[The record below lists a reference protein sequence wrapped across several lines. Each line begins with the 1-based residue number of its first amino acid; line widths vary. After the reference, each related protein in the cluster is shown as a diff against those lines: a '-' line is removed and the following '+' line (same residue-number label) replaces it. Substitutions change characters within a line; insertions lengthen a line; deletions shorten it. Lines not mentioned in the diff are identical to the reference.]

1 MRPTGCYKDFDLPL
15 NGGLDTRSPSGR
27 VQFTDFR
34 LILNMDG
41 SEQRGYCRM
50 GGWQPYLKDSELGFK
65 NQDLHDQMS
74 GGQYYHRSYAYSYT
88 SPATITGYHYS
99 LFFPEVSVGG
109 YTLPGPTIGP
119 FCGYALDVPYL
130 FADAV
135 NDWNISDWFAG
146 SPYNY
151 VLDAQCVGDGDG
163 GPGTPPGSGD
173 WVQWTVSVRSTAF
186 TANRSH
192 LVAAELAWDSVLF
205 GSDDV
210 TQTAPDGPAVSTHV
224 FTFCVPPDATNV
236 RVISFAGNLLDG
248 PTKTATVCLAAA
260 TENHPAAPC
269 VDSNCY
275 IGSYYYLTYTYGYD
289 GYTIPAYSGGD
300 TIPVYADAVKTT
312 EEGCYPELYYLQ
324 SVCREAITGLFPLDS
339 VGGRRRL
346 VATTRS
352 RIYVNDDR
360 NGNWRILADGL
371 GGGCAK
377 DDDCTCSSK
386 RFRIA
391 ALGNTVLF
399 TNGVDPVLAW
409 EFDAKPAGC
418 FFWSADYVA
427 QLRQLSI
434 DSAEV
439 VQSWNG
445 FAFIGNVSENGDKFA
460 SRFYWSD
467 YNDPMS
473 WIPGGNS
480 LAGFHDFGNGERILA
495 MEPIGGR
502 LRIFTD
508 KAIYDCILVRD
519 VQQVFSIQEIYRG
532 PNVLRYAF
540 ALVNTGDTLVWM
552 GESSLYVMAEYDRTP
567 QRIEWIHQASGVIY
581 DGVRAEWV
589 EKFDGL
595 PVFGGVNKNQC
606 NQAVGGWDSMRQ
618 AIWFSWPTD
627 DNVCPNMSLV
637 LWPRYAKASIVDQ
650 GFTAF
655 ANYRPDFRQSI
666 RDFLWTRGFC
676 EALDLLLDKEG
687 VPYSY
692 GGGEY
697 YQYLFNEQESTAYP
711 MDPNSAIASLC
722 GVCLYDIC
730 ESCDVDV
737 RFLMASAVD
746 KTIKEFTPDQCVREM
761 LSSELIRP
769 FPDTSVASYVDN
781 GYYSMMQG
789 DPYDYNT
796 PVEKLIVTATLNYVA
811 TIQTTPNNLYYQ
823 VSFGMQ
829 PECQS
834 WADTDPVPL
843 ECIDGPDFDD
853 TTNERPGDIPR
864 FAFYNAGSFLGW
876 RFYTFGTGGKFCT
889 TSTIIALRRN
899 QGCW

>member
-1 MRPTGCYKDFDLPL
+1 MDA
-15 NGGLDTRSPSGR
+15 RSPSGR
-27 VQFTDFR
+27 VQFTDCR

-65 NQDLHDQMS
+65 NQDLHDQMV
-74 GGQYYHRSYAYSYT
+74 GGQYYHRSYTYSYN
-88 SPATITGYHYS
+88 SPAGISGYSYGTFHPEQYVNDYS
-99 LFFPEVSVGG
+99 
-109 YTLPGPTIGP
+109 LPGPVLGP
-119 FCGYALDVPYL
+119 FCGYALEVPYL
-130 FADAV
+130 FVDV
-135 NDWNISDWFAG
+135 LNDWSISSAFSG
-146 SPYNY
+146 YPYNFIM
-151 VLDAQCVGDGDG
+151 DAGCVG
-163 GPGTPPGSGD
+163 GTGTWIKWIVAIRSNAFSLEETAVEADVTYDSATFGSG
-173 WVQWTVSVRSTAF
+173 TVHVGETDDHIEIHYLTAC
-186 TANRSH
+186 
-192 LVAAELAWDSVLF
+192 L
-205 GSDDV
+205 
-210 TQTAPDGPAVSTHV
+210 
-224 FTFCVPPDATNV
+224 PPDATNV
-236 RVISFAGNLLDG
+236 QVINVVGDFQHITKLTAGDFTCDG
-248 PTKTATVCLAAA
+248 PSTPT
-260 TENHPAAPC
+260 APC
-269 VDSNCY
+269 LTDDCY
-275 IGSYYYLTYTYGYD
+275 VGSYYYLSYRYGYS
-289 GYTIPAYSGGD
+289 GYTIPAYYGGE
-300 TIPVYADAVKTT
+300 TIPVYTNPVNIS
-312 EEGCYPELYYLQ
+312 EEGCYPEMYYLQ
-324 SVCREAITGLFPLDS
+324 SVCREAITALFAVNS

-346 VATTRS
+346 IAATRS

-360 NGNWRILADGL
+360 NGNWRIIADGL

-377 DDDCTCSSK
+377 EDDCTCSSK

-409 EFDAKPAGC
+409 EFDSKPEGC

-445 FAFIGNVSENGDKFA
+445 FAFVGNVSEGGDKFA

-467 YNDPMS
+467 YNAPLS
-473 WIPGGNS
+473 WIPGGES
-480 LAGFHDFGNGERILA
+480 LAGYHDFGNGEKILA

-519 VQQVFSIQEIYRG
+519 PEQVFSIQEIYRG

-552 GESSLYVMAEYDRTP
+552 GESSLYIMAEYDRTP
-567 QRIEWIHQASGVIY
+567 QRIEWIHQAAGVIY
-581 DGVRAEWV
+581 QGIRAEWV
-589 EKFDGL
+589 QNFDGL
-595 PVFGGVNKNQC
+595 PPFGSVNKNQC

-627 DNVCPNMSLV
+627 NNVCPNMSLV
-637 LWPRYAKASIVDQ
+637 LWPRYAKASIVDH

-655 ANYRPDFRQSI
+655 VNHRPDFRMSI

-687 VPYSY
+687 IPYTY

-697 YQYLFNEQESTAYP
+697 FQYLYNRYESTAYP
-711 MDPNSAIASLC
+711 MDPASAIASLC

-737 RFLMASAVD
+737 RFLMASAAD
-746 KTIKEFTPDQCVREM
+746 KTIKEFTPNQCVREM
-761 LSSELIRP
+761 LDSEVTFP
-769 FPDTSVASYVDN
+769 FPNTSAATYTDV

-796 PVEKLIVTATLNYVA
+796 PVEKLIVTANLNYVA
-811 TIQTTPNNLYYQ
+811 AIQTTPNSLYYQ
-823 VSFGMQ
+823 VSYGMQ

-834 WADTDPVPL
+834 WADSDAVPL
-843 ECIDGPDFDD
+843 ECLDPPDFEED
-853 TTNERPGDIPR
+853 TNARPGEIPR
-864 FAFYNAGSFLGW
+864 FAFYNAGSYLGW
-876 RFYTFGTGGKFCT
+876 RFYTFGTGGAFCT
-889 TSTIIALRRN
+889 TSTMISLRRA